1 MLDFR
6 IPIRDWVSGAVSY
19 LQTALGPLFDGFADA
34 VDALIGALLGALQW
48 APELV
53 VIVAFA
59 GLTALLAGWRVG
71 VFALVGLFLVEN
83 VGLWQPFLQTLSL
96 VLAAQVL
103 ILLVGV
109 PLGILAA
116 RSDAV
121 EGFLK
126 PVLDFMQTMP
136 AFVYLIPAVMFFGI
150 GVVPGVVATFVF
162 AIPPLV
168 RLVSLGIRQVPG
180 DLVEAA
186 DAFGSTSWQRLVKVE
201 MPVARPS
208 IMAGV
213 NQSIMLNLSMVVIA
227 GMIGAGGVGAVV
239 FGAITRLNVGRG
251 FEGGLAIVILAVFLD
266 RTTSAI
272 SERASRAAGTSTTN

>member
-1 MLDFR
+1 MFDFR

-19 LQTALGPLFDGFADA
+19 LQSALAPLFDGFADL
-34 VDALIGALLGALQW
+34 VDALIGGMLSALQW
-48 APELV
+48 APVPAVILV
-53 VIVAFA
+53 FA
-59 GLTALLAGWRVG
+59 ALAAALAGWRLG
-71 VFALVGLFLVEN
+71 LFALGGLLIVEN
-83 VGLWQPFLQTLSL
+83 IGLWQPFLQTLAL

-103 ILLVGV
+103 IMIVGV

-116 RSDAV
+116 RSDGV
-121 EGFLK
+121 ERVLR

-150 GVVPGVVATFVF
+150 GLVPGVVATFVF

-168 RLVSLGIRQVPG
+168 RLVNLGIRQVPG

-227 GMIGAGGVGAVV
+227 GMIGARGLGAEVLR
-239 FGAITRLNVGRG
+239 GIQRLNVGQG
-251 FEGGLAIVILAVFLD
+251 FEAGLAVVIMAIVLD
-266 RTTSAI
+266 RVTASVGRRRERSA
-272 SERASRAAGTSTTN
+272 